1 MANGLTR
8 SFSKDKRTSQSKK
21 IYEVN
26 GIDSD
31 NNHDVRDN
39 NDDDDNDNGSHNVKG
54 KNDDNNETLH
64 KVNDPFDF
72 GAKKVR

>member
-21 IYEVN
+21 IYEIN
-26 GIDSD
+26 DIDSD

-39 NDDDDNDNGSHNVKG
+39 NDDDDNDNGSSNVKG

-72 GAKKVR
+72 GQKK

>member
-1 MANGLTR
+1 MTNGLTR

-21 IYEVN
+21 IYELNDSVN
-26 GIDSD
+26 NGDD
-31 NNHDVRDN
+31 G
-39 NDDDDNDNGSHNVKG
+39 NDGDNDKDVDDGDSSNVKG
-54 KNDDNNETLH
+54 KNDDNYETLH